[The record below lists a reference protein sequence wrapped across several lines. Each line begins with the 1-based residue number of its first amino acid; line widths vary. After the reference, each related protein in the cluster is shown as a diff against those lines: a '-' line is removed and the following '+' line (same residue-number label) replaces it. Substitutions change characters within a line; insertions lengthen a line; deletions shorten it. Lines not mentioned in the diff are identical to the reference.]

1 MGTLGKIEEEK
12 KVEEEEECIENEEL
26 EENLMDKIK
35 DTVQK
40 MTDGR
45 NSSSKS
51 TIKETTKRRGSKH
64 GLTEESFEATNWI
77 HSIPWYIKPAIP
89 GFFNLLNATL
99 RWFSLIYIAASIAK
113 ILFSCSHPCQE
124 EAHCKTIVIYANS
137 KINY

>member
-89 GFFNLLNATL
+89 GF
-99 RWFSLIYIAASIAK
+99 LIY
-113 ILFSCSHPCQE
+113 
-124 EAHCKTIVIYANS
+124 
-137 KINY
+137 

>member
-1 MGTLGKIEEEK
+1 MFFWGTLEKIEEEK

-45 NSSSKS
+45 NSSSK
-51 TIKETTKRRGSKH
+51 
-64 GLTEESFEATNWI
+64 
-77 HSIPWYIKPAIP
+77 
-89 GFFNLLNATL
+89 
-99 RWFSLIYIAASIAK
+99 
-113 ILFSCSHPCQE
+113 